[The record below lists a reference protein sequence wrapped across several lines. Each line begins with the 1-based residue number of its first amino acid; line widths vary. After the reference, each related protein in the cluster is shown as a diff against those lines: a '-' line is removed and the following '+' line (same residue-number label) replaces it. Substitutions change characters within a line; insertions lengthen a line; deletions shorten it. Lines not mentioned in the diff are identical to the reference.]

1 MGATASQVHTGIVSS
16 TCNHQGRNTMKLQSI
31 LSAGL
36 AATLAAFVVGVQAA
50 PDTATAAEVNA
61 PAAEA
66 PAKATAKKV
75 KPHSHM
81 EEKGYAQAA
90 PKDAAAKDTPAP
102 DLTDKHLHP
111 RDAK

>member
-1 MGATASQVHTGIVSS
+1 
-16 TCNHQGRNTMKLQSI
+16 MKLQSI

-50 PDTATAAEVNA
+50 PDTATGAEA
-61 PAAEA
+61 KTPPAEA
-66 PAKATAKKV
+66 PAKATPTKKV

-81 EEKGYAQAA
+81 EDKGYAPAA

>member
-1 MGATASQVHTGIVSS
+1 
-16 TCNHQGRNTMKLQSI
+16 MKLQSI

-36 AATLAAFVVGVQAA
+36 AATLASFVMGVQAA
-50 PDTATAAEVNA
+50 PDTATGAEA
-61 PAAEA
+61 KTSAAEA
-66 PAKATAKKV
+66 PAKATPKKI

-81 EEKGYAQAA
+81 EAKGYAPAA
-90 PKDAAAKDTPAP
+90 PKDAATEKAPAP

>member
-1 MGATASQVHTGIVSS
+1 
-16 TCNHQGRNTMKLQSI
+16 MKLQSI

-50 PDTATAAEVNA
+50 PDTATAAE
-61 PAAEA
+61 A
-66 PAKATAKKV
+66 PAKATPKKV

-81 EEKGYAQAA
+81 EEKGYAPAA
-90 PKDAAAKDTPAP
+90 PKDAATEKAPAP